1 MKIISAFRQYEAYS
15 ITANNKRRRDFFKL
29 PEEDRKLLEAVGWKA
44 RLDKI
49 DDCIA
54 VNGGVLRTFVEN
66 PEVFMDE
73 EDMMYADDG
82 QSILEHTRR
91 WTGKTS
97 AGEYGEDVHMVHGD
111 NHDHSHN
118 HSHGHPHGLAHLHP
132 HGDSQRR
139 TTPVSATDMEKI
151 RSTLKQL
158 VRDWSE
164 DVSCPI
170 FRLMSRLKFHREK
183 QSVMPATSL

>member
-44 RLDKI
+44 RLDKV
-49 DDCIA
+49 DECIA
-54 VNGGVLRTFVEN
+54 VNAGVLRAFVEN
-66 PEVFMDE
+66 PEIFMDE

-82 QSILEHTRR
+82 QSNPERSR
-91 WTGKTS
+91 GPN
-97 AGEYGEDVHMVHGD
+97 GEIYIGEFGEDVHMIHE
-111 NHDHSHN
+111 NSHDHSHS
-118 HSHGHPHGLAHLHP
+118 HSHSHSHACAHPHP
-132 HGDSQRR
+132 HDDSQRR

-164 DVSCPI
+164 DV
-170 FRLMSRLKFHREK
+170 RR
-183 QSVMPATSL
+183 SLPP

>member
-44 RLDKI
+44 RLDKV
-49 DDCIA
+49 DECIA
-54 VNGGVLRTFVEN
+54 VNAGVLRAFVEN
-66 PEVFMDE
+66 PEIFMDE

-82 QSILEHTRR
+82 QSSPEHRR
-91 WTGKTS
+91 RPTGEIST
-97 AGEYGEDVHMVHGD
+97 GEFGEDVHMVHGNSD
-111 NHDHSHN
+111 EHSHS
-118 HSHGHPHGLAHLHP
+118 HSHSHSHACAHPHP
-132 HGDSQRR
+132 HNDSQRR

-164 DVSCPI
+164 DVRRCISP
-170 FRLMSRLKFHREK
+170 
-183 QSVMPATSL
+183 

>member
-44 RLDKI
+44 RLDKV
-49 DDCIA
+49 DECIA
-54 VNGGVLRTFVEN
+54 VNAGVLRAFVEN
-66 PEVFMDE
+66 PEIFMDE

-82 QSILEHTRR
+82 QSNPEHSRR
-91 WTGKTS
+91 PTGEIST
-97 AGEYGEDVHMVHGD
+97 GEFGEDVHMVHG
-111 NHDHSHN
+111 NSHDHSHN
-118 HSHGHPHGLAHLHP
+118 HSHSHSHARAHPHP
-132 HGDSQRR
+132 HDDSQRR
-139 TTPVSATDMEKI
+139 TTTVSATDMEKI

-164 DVSCPI
+164 DVRRSIP
-170 FRLMSRLKFHREK
+170 
-183 QSVMPATSL
+183 P